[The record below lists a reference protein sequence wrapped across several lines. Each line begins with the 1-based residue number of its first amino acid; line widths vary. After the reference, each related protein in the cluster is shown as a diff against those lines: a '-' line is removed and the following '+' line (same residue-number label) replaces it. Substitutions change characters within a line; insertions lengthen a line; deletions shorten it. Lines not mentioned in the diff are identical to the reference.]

1 MGFIFE
7 PYMET
12 LRTCPLFYR
21 IAEPDLRAALGCLGA
36 RSAGYN
42 RGETILAEGGPAKD
56 IGILL
61 SGAAQIVRI
70 DYLGNLSIVAG
81 IEPGELFGESF
92 ACAGVAQ
99 MPVGVIAS
107 GATQVMLIDCMK
119 AIRPCGNACGFHQQL
134 IYNLLGVVARKNLVF
149 HQKIEIT
156 SKRTT
161 REKLMAYLLQ
171 QAKKYQSDCF
181 EIPYNRQEL
190 ADYLEV
196 DRSGLSVEIGKLCKQ
211 GIIRADRK
219 KFTII
224 QQRNQL

>member
-70 DYLGNLSIVAG
+70 DYLGNRSIVAG

-119 AIRPCGNACGFHQQL
+119 AISERLF
-134 IYNLLGVVARKNLVF
+134 
-149 HQKIEIT
+149 
-156 SKRTT
+156 
-161 REKLMAYLLQ
+161 
-171 QAKKYQSDCF
+171 
-181 EIPYNRQEL
+181 
-190 ADYLEV
+190 
-196 DRSGLSVEIGKLCKQ
+196 
-211 GIIRADRK
+211 
-219 KFTII
+219 
-224 QQRNQL
+224 